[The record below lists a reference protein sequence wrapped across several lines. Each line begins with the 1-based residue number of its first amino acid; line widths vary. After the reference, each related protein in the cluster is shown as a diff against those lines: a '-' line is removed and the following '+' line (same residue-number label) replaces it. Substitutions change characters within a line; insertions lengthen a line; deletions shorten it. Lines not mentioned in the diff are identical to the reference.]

1 MDDPERRVKR
11 QVFLP
16 SNLGTNTFIF
26 DSVSFLSLLTLAVFI
41 VRVFNRVLQSNTVQ
55 TMTSA
60 ADPSLGRSLSPLES
74 DHQLREVTR
83 YPRSTDSIRQKSIN
97 SVSVTSL
104 VNSRLA
110 SRVTSP
116 LMLISINQFSH
127 V

>member
-1 MDDPERRVKR
+1 MDDPEEKRVKR

-41 VRVFNRVLQSNTVQ
+41 VRVFNRVLQSNNVQ
-55 TMTSA
+55 TTTSA
-60 ADPSLGRSLSPLES
+60 ADPSLGRSLSPEVES
-74 DHQLREVTR
+74 DRQLREETLLQPVVTS
-83 YPRSTDSIRQKSIN
+83 YSRSTESIRQKSIN

-110 SRVTSP
+110 SRVTLP
-116 LMLISINQFSH
+116 Y
-127 V
+127 